1 MIEFKDVYLKYGE
14 HAVLEGVTF
23 QIPDQKITA
32 ILGPSGSG
40 KSTIIK
46 LMLGL
51 IKATSGRIFVDG
63 LDITDLKEKDLFPIR
78 RKMGMVFQS
87 NALFDS
93 LTAEENLGF
102 FLRENLRLP
111 EDEIQKRVSE
121 QIKFA
126 QLEGFES
133 HLPDTLSG
141 GMKKRLAIGRALIFG
156 PKTVLFDEPTVGLDP
171 VSTKR
176 ILDVIS
182 RLREEMGLGAVLVTH
197 LINDVF
203 AVADRVLILF
213 QGKLVFNDVPAKMQ
227 DSEHPFVAAF
237 MTHED
242 EDELLIN
249 TTIR

>member
-1 MIEFKDVYLKYGE
+1 MIEFKDVYLRYGE
-14 HAVLEGVTF
+14 HSVLEGVSF
-23 QIPDQKITA
+23 QVPDRKITA

-51 IKATSGRIFVDG
+51 IKATSGSIIVDG
-63 LDITDLKEKDLFPIR
+63 IDITEFKERDLFPIR
-78 RKMGMVFQS
+78 RKMGMVFQG

-111 EDEIQKRVSE
+111 EDEIAKRVTE

-126 QLEGFES
+126 QLEGFEH

-182 RLREEMGLGAVLVTH
+182 RLREEKGLGAVLVTH

-203 AVADRVLILF
+203 TVADRVLILY
-213 QGKLVFNDVPAKMQ
+213 QGKLVFNDVPGMMEHS
-227 DSEHPFVAAF
+227 DHPFVAAF
-237 MTHED
+237 LTVAD
-242 EDELLIN
+242 EDELLVP
-249 TTIR
+249 TQ